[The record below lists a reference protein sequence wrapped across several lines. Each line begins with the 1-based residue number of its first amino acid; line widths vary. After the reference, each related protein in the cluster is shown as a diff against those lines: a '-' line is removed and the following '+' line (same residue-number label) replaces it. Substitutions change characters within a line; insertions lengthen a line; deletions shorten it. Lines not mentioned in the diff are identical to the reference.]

1 MTQTDGASGRGSAPP
16 AVSVPAWTRSAAVD
30 DERAWPCKHPSMLTR
45 LGPILA
51 VCALSAPVRNSVPE
65 PQPVTVVREFY
76 EKDSI
81 RAYEFY
87 SARLKDL
94 FVKDD
99 EAAGGDLGNLTFAFH
114 VNGQDVEDG
123 WEKRL
128 RFDLV
133 ESDGAHAVVRV
144 TFRNFE
150 PQDIRYTLVRERGRW
165 LIDDV
170 RAVAADRWVLS
181 DILAPAR

>member
-1 MTQTDGASGRGSAPP
+1 MAPTP
-16 AVSVPAWTRSAAVD
+16 
-30 DERAWPCKHPSMLTR
+30 
-45 LGPILA
+45 
-51 VCALSAPVRNSVPE
+51 VPE

-76 EKDSI
+76 AKDSI

-123 WEKRL
+123 WEKTL

-144 TFRNFE
+144 TFRN
-150 PQDIRYTLVRERGRW
+150 RRTSGTRSYGKG
-165 LIDDV
+165 
-170 RAVAADRWVLS
+170 AAGS
-181 DILAPAR
+181 STT